1 MKKLLFLF
9 CFFPFFSLWAYVPD
23 AAFLERTD
31 AITQKMNRAIGRMAR
46 DTQSHFVQSA

>member
-9 CFFPFFSLWAYVPD
+9 CFFPFFSWAYTPD